1 MTIKT
6 DYLVIGTGL
15 AGLAF
20 ALKMAKHG
28 QVTILSKTKSNQ
40 TNTNW
45 AQGGIAA
52 VFDESDSFDKHIQDT
67 LEAGGELC
75 REDIVRNVIEQAP
88 ERIQDLISWG
98 VKFDLKENESI
109 DLTREGGHSFRR
121 ILHVKDY
128 TGAAIQKSLLEAIK
142 THPNIALLENHFAI
156 DLLIDRKADPRL
168 TTPARCIGAYVFN
181 NDQKNVFQILARATC
196 LASGGAGKTYLY
208 TSNWEGA
215 TGDGIAMAYR
225 AGCRVTNLE
234 MMQFHPT
241 CLYHPDARNFLITE
255 ALRGEGGELI
265 NHKKEKFMSKYH
277 KLGSL
282 APRDVVALAIDNEIK
297 KSGRECVFIDITHK
311 SKEYLMERF
320 PVIYQKCAEYGI
332 YMEKDPIPVVPAAHY
347 LCGGV
352 HIDVHGKTDLQAL
365 FAIGETACSGLH
377 GANRLASNSLLEC
390 LAFAHN
396 SSEYIREHQNEFPMT
411 ELQPQ
416 EWKDSHNQD
425 EDEMV
430 MITHMWEEIRRLMW
444 NYVGIV
450 RSDKRLE
457 RAEHRL
463 TNLLS
468 EIKEYYWNFKM
479 HTDILEL
486 RNLALVASLTVKSAL
501 KRKESRGVHY
511 NLNYPKP
518 LSKAKDTVIGPF

>member
-1 MTIKT
+1 MTVKT

-28 QVTILSKTKSNQ
+28 NVIILSKTKSDQ

-52 VFDESDSFDKHIQDT
+52 VYEESDSFEKHIQDT
-67 LEAGGELC
+67 LTAGGGLC
-75 REDIVRNVIEQAP
+75 REEIVKNVIEQAP
-88 ERIQDLISWG
+88 DRIQDLIQWG
-98 VKFDLKENESI
+98 VEFDLQNDKSI
-109 DLTREGGHSFRR
+109 DLTREGGHSKRR

-128 TGAAIQKSLLEAIK
+128 TGAAIQKSLLK
-142 THPNIALLENHFAI
+142 TVHNHPNIKILENHFAI
-156 DLLIDRKADPRL
+156 DLLIDKKIDPL
-168 TTPARCIGAYVFN
+168 ITTPSRVVGAYVFDN
-181 NDQKNVFQILARATC
+181 ENKKVNPILAKVTC
-196 LASGGAGKTYLY
+196 LASGGAGKIYLY
-208 TSNWEGA
+208 TSNWAGA
-215 TGDGIAMAYR
+215 TGDGIAMASR
-225 AGCRVTNLE
+225 AGCRVSNLE

-241 CLYHPDARNFLITE
+241 CLYHPDARNFLISE
-255 ALRGEGGELI
+255 AIRGEGGELI
-265 NHKKEKFMSKYH
+265 NHKGEKFMKKYH

-282 APRDVVALAIDNEIK
+282 APRDAVALAIDSEIK
-297 KSGRECVFIDITHK
+297 LSGKECVYIDITHK
-311 SKEYLMERF
+311 SKEYLMDRF
-320 PVIYQKCAEYGI
+320 PVIYQKCTEYGI
-332 YMEKDPIPVVPAAHY
+332 HMEKDPIPVVPAAHY
-347 LCGGV
+347 LCGGIQ
-352 HIDVHGKTDLQAL
+352 IDQYGKTDLTAL

-396 SSEYIREHQNEFPMT
+396 SSEYIIHHKNEFPMT
-411 ELQPQ
+411 ELEPT
-416 EWKDSHNQD
+416 EWIDSHNED
-425 EDEMV
+425 KDEMI

-450 RSDKRLE
+450 RSNKRLD

-463 TNLLS
+463 DNLMN
-468 EIKEYYWNFKM
+468 EVKDYYWNFKM

-486 RNLALVASLTVKSAL
+486 RNLALVARLTVKSAL

-511 NLNYPKP
+511 NLDYPEQLP
-518 LSKAKDTVIGPF
+518 EAKDTII